1 VKDPGTTLWSLAKDG
16 GEVRC
21 RVRLVPFGIEID
33 ILRNGTV
40 SVTRAFDSEKDALD
54 WADRK
59 RSEREAHGWKSTTT
73 SDSSADDL

>member
-1 VKDPGTTLWSLAKDG
+1 VEDRGTTLWALGKDG
-16 GEVRC
+16 SEVRC

-40 SVTRAFDSEKDALD
+40 SVTRAFDSEEEAMG

-59 RSEREAHGWKSTTT
+59 RSEREADGWRSTAI